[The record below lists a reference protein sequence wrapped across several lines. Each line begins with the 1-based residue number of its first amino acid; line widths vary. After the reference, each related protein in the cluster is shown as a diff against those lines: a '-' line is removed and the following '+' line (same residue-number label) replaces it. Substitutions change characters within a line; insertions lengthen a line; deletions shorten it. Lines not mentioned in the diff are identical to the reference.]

1 MLTPLYNKLEVVDI
15 RTLRYAFGSTLAM
28 AIAMGFN
35 WPLAY
40 LTPVLSLMIL
50 ASPTP
55 RPTFKMGFKFVLTIA
70 IAGYVGLLVGRILL
84 PYPFV
89 YIPFVGLLIFRIYYA
104 RGGSMP
110 TLLLLWLMIAL
121 LLIPLMMM
129 QSHAVANI
137 IAHNLVITGVGTLL
151 VIWISYG
158 LFPDKISKDDG
169 SIKAPTEKPPVPT
182 KEEKFSSAMETTIV
196 VFPALI
202 FFYVF
207 QLSDS
212 LLVLIMIALLS
223 MQPGFAKDFKG
234 GKALII
240 GNSIGGIA
248 AIIFYELLVVMPE
261 YIFLILLTL
270 LAGLMFGSRLFS
282 GEPKAQLY
290 GMAYSTL
297 LIIIGS
303 TTGVYG
309 EADIKVYTRIIQIMA
324 AVIYVVVSFGLLDY
338 FKKLRR
344 DKKLKRLN
352 KKSVLLAG
360 LALFATSCTV
370 GPDFVKPTINETEA
384 YREEFFASDSSV
396 ANLPWW
402 EMFGDTVLQNLI
414 IEALENNRDLRASM
428 ARIDEA
434 RAHLGIVRADLYPR
448 VDYSG
453 GGSFDGTFGNG
464 TNSSSGS
471 GSASLGVSYEVDLWG
486 RISRMNEAS
495 LQDLLSTEEA
505 YRGITIALVAEVA
518 NAYLLLRDID
528 NRLLVSEYTAEA
540 RRKSLDV
547 IKAKYDAGIVSEV
560 DVNQSE
566 IQLADAEASVKNY
579 ERIRGQTENSISLL
593 LSKPPM
599 SIERG
604 LMLKDQIFPPEIP
617 TGLPSDLLVRRP
629 DLLEAERQLHAQTAR
644 IGVAE
649 ALRYPQL
656 TLSADLGAQFSNLT
670 NGFAG
675 LGAQLFGPL
684 FNSNANELRVDV
696 EVART
701 KQLLNR
707 FEQAFY
713 SALREVEDAMIAANT
728 YKDEYDIRSAQVV
741 AAQSAADLSWVRY
754 EGGMTSYLEVLDVQ
768 RSLFTAQLQSSET
781 LQRGLTSIVQ
791 LYKALG
797 GGWVPEQDSSGYY
810 DESEE
815 YINLSKEKKEEVK

>member
-1 MLTPLYNKLEVVDI
+1 MLTFLYNKLEVVDI
-15 RTLRYAFGSTLAM
+15 RILRYAFGSTLAM

-35 WPLAY
+35 WPLSF
-40 LTPVLSLMIL
+40 LVPVLSLSFL
-50 ASPTP
+50 ASPAP
-55 RPTFKMGFKFVLTIA
+55 RPTFKMGFSFVLSIA

-89 YIPFVGLLIFRIYYA
+89 YVPFVGLLIFRIYYA

-129 QSHAVANI
+129 QSHALANM
-137 IAHNLVITGVGTLL
+137 IAYNLVIGGIGTLL
-151 VIWISYG
+151 VVWISYG
-158 LFPDKISKDDG
+158 LLPDKIEKDE
-169 SIKAPTEKPPVPT
+169 STVKAPVAKPEAPS
-182 KEEKFSSAMETTIV
+182 KEERFSSAMETTIV

-207 QLSDS
+207 QLSGA
-212 LLVLIMIALLS
+212 LLILIMIALLS
-223 MQPGFAKDFKG
+223 MQPGFVKDFKG
-234 GKALII
+234 GKALIA
-240 GNSIGGIA
+240 GNAIGGFV
-248 AIIFYELLVVMPE
+248 AIFFYELLVIMPE
-261 YIFLILLTL
+261 YVFLIVLTL
-270 LAGLMFGSRLFS
+270 LSGLMFGSRLFS
-282 GEPKAQLY
+282 GMPKAPLY
-290 GMAYSTL
+290 GMAFSTL
-297 LIIIGS
+297 LLVIGS
-303 TTGVYG
+303 TTGSSG
-309 EADIKVYTRIIQIMA
+309 EADAKVYTRIIQLMA
-324 AVIYVVVSFGLLDY
+324 AVIYVVVSFGLLDH

-344 DKKLKRLN
+344 ENKLKRLK
-352 KKSVLLAG
+352 KKSILLAG
-360 LALFATSCTV
+360 LTLFITSCSV
-370 GPDFVKPTINETEA
+370 GPDFVKPTIDETEA

-396 ANLPWW
+396 VNLPWW
-402 EMFGDTVLQNLI
+402 EMFGDSVLQNLI

-453 GGSFDGTFGNG
+453 GASYDGTFGNG
-464 TNSSSGS
+464 NSGSGS
-471 GSASLGVSYEVDLWG
+471 GSAAIGVSYEVDLWG

-495 LQDLLSTEEA
+495 LQELLSTEEA

-547 IKAKYDAGIVSEV
+547 IKAKYDAGIVAEV

-604 LMLKDQIFPPEIP
+604 LLLKEQIFPPEIP

-629 DLLEAERQLHAQTAR
+629 DLLEAERKLHAQTAR

-701 KQLLNR
+701 KQLLHR
-707 FEQAFY
+707 YEQAFY

-728 YKDEYDIRSAQVV
+728 YKDEYEIRKAQVV
-741 AAQSAADLSWVRY
+741 AAQNAADLSWVRY

-768 RSLFTAQLQSSET
+768 RSLFTAELKSSET
-781 LQRGLTSIVQ
+781 LQKGLTSIVQ

-797 GGWVPEQDSSGYY
+797 GGWVPEQDTSGYY
-810 DESEE
+810 DESVE
-815 YINLSKEKKEEVK
+815 YIDTSSKKKEETK